1 MIGRLQLRVAPE
13 IMMHRTIGTALL
25 LLIGGALAGCVTT
38 SEMPLAKNV
47 WQVNTQA
54 GGSLFV
60 GQADRATMKHAA
72 ELTIAQGY
80 DSFVVQNPQ
89 AQTGEVYVGNMPVV
103 ANTNV
108 NVVGNTAFG
117 HTTYTG
123 GEPIM
128 APQRNVSVTVVMFHA
143 GEPGAA
149 QAVDAAAYLKRLN
162 S

>member
-1 MIGRLQLRVAPE
+1 
-13 IMMHRTIGTALL
+13 MHRSFGTALL
-25 LLIGGALAGCVTT
+25 LLIGGALAGRVTT
-38 SEMPLAKNV
+38 SEMPLAKNA
-47 WQVNTQA
+47 WQVSTDSQ
-54 GGSLFV
+54 GTLFV
-60 GQADRATMKHAA
+60 GQAGNAPMKRAA

-89 AQTGEVYVGNMPVV
+89 TQTGAVYVGSTPVV

-123 GEPIM
+123 GEAVM
-128 APQRNVSVTVVMFHA
+128 APQRNVSVTVIMSHA
-143 GEPGAA
+143 SEPQAA

-162 S
+162 AGS